1 MLLNKDVRT
10 ENKLKELL
18 TFSSKPANDDRKIK
32 RIRVQTEK
40 IKESKEQAEICSP
53 KKKKKESSC
62 ASGNNESPK
71 KSKEKKRKDE
81 SAAARK
87 TEKKNQE
94 TVALCTEK
102 EILSDLS
109 SQFSLESELNK
120 KSTEDGTSLTTTWRL
135 CKPALQSEVIPE
147 TQSHVQQTV
156 NAHIPP
162 PQKVLQLF
170 SLLLDPIVSGYMK
183 KMVDQFGSQNIQECA
198 PHHGHESVFL
208 NLDSS
213 EHSKGYDH
221 NACSSTPLISLDQM
235 PMSTMISEASSDK
248 TYFDSSQSFEMPY
261 SATPQQTVTLRRSPR
276 KKINL
281 PAMPVGDELSYD
293 QPKQFTLSSDSPT
306 TYLPRTPS
314 RKTNISSSPGEFT
327 SLTESPLP
335 TTHLQMK
342 NMVTPMEAQ
351 KNYSQ
356 MDHFTFPTNS
366 PMATNTSTS
375 SNFRTSPR
383 KNPTSTS
390 LNSRT
395 SPRKMPFKSTL
406 EVDIS
411 TEKNNL
417 SKLLGNSNITIDKE
431 VLAVAVRLAKKSAKP
446 AYTLTMKLMPGLFT
460 TEEMALSRG
469 QGLLAKKGDLRP
481 ALDKDKVLVL
491 KDYVRC
497 WCKANGF
504 SDPSDSLIN
513 EAITEK
519 ISYARKQL
527 KRKLYSA

>member
-1 MLLNKDVRT
+1 MCT

-18 TFSSKPANDDRKIK
+18 AFSFKPANADHTTK

-40 IKESKEQAEICSP
+40 VKESKEQADICSP

-81 SAAARK
+81 SAAARRK

-120 KSTEDGTSLTTTWRL
+120 KSEEGTSLTSTWRL

-170 SLLLDPIVSGYMK
+170 SLLLDPSVTGYMK

-198 PHHGHESVFL
+198 SHHGHESVFL
-208 NLDSS
+208 NLDSP
-213 EHSKGYDH
+213 EHSKGFDH
-221 NACSSTPLISLDQM
+221 NACSSTPLISLDQL
-235 PMSTMISEASSDK
+235 PMSNMLSEASSDK
-248 TYFDSSQSFEMPY
+248 PYFDLSQSFEMPY
-261 SATPQQTVTLRRSPR
+261 SATPPQTVTLRRSPR

-281 PAMPVGDELSYD
+281 PAMPVEDELPYD
-293 QPKQFTLSSDSPT
+293 QPQQFNLSNDSRPIS

-314 RKTNISSSPGEFT
+314 RKTNISSCPGQFN

-335 TTHLQMK
+335 ITHSQIN

-351 KNYSQ
+351 KNYSKT
-356 MDHFTFPTNS
+356 DHFTFPTNS
-366 PMATNTSTS
+366 PMATNTTTS

-383 KNPTSTS
+383 KIPTSTPS
-390 LNSRT
+390 NSRI
-395 SPRKMPFKSTL
+395 SPRKMSSKSTL

-481 ALDKDKVLVL
+481 ALDKDKVSVL